1 MEIIESYYNS
11 TPNDDNK
18 DSILQLCNV
27 SESMSSLDSSNEKM
41 RPTTDQKVLTV
52 VDSTILQHV
61 LDLLCTLLK
70 KTDKAAHPQEFQ
82 KIIQVFPQILNFVN
96 KSEDMFLL
104 LHGTAAIKNFIF
116 LGHKEILKIVK
127 AESIIEVA
135 KKLLSPQTNE
145 QAAMCL
151 GNLVI
156 QIFHK
161 I

>member
-11 TPNDDNK
+11 TPNEENK
-18 DSILQLCNV
+18 DSQLQLCSV
-27 SESMSSLDSSNEKM
+27 SESLSMDSSNDKM
-41 RPTTDQKVLTV
+41 KPTQDQKVLSV

-70 KTDKAAHPQEFQ
+70 RTDREKHPEEFK
-82 KIIQVFPQILNFVN
+82 KIVDVFPQLMNFVK

-116 LGHKEILKIVK
+116 IGYREILTICN
-127 AESIIEVA
+127 ADQIIDVA
-135 KKLLSPQTNE
+135 KKLLQPTTNE

-151 GNLVI
+151 GNLI
-156 QIFHK
+156 I
-161 I
+161 